1 MFGVTTY
8 YRREEDGSLSI
19 KLEGRIEGVPL
30 YEQVA
35 VLREVDLH
43 SKWAPFCSSS
53 LTLAH
58 LDKLDTVGWFVVG
71 LPNFGL
77 MRDGCF
83 RAIGCDSIAE
93 DGSILLVGK
102 GIADGPSTSTSQK
115 QQKQQQQQQPTTTPP
130 PLESSLSSDPILEQ
144 LDLPDPPTRLGS
156 GRLTIK
162 TFHATIHIESPT
174 SARTK
179 IITNINPNLP
189 LLPQSLLDF
198 IMKKLCGVLLIKL
211 QNAAK
216 KIVKDPVANPHAR
229 KMRQEEDFY
238 KVWLRAKF
246 EGVCVARGWTMPSIA
261 AFDLTEQQLEQAALV
276 EEKARQTL
284 SRRFYHASKSDDK
297 FNHRPTL
304 LTTNSNAS
312 EPANV
317 GRHGAASFEAEASPR
332 QEAYQNN
339 SNSSRRGSSY
349 HDSDSISELSLN
361 STSSLMNA
369 WKNNPLALYLRDLE
383 DRTQMLKA
391 RTIEVERL
399 RASNRLKPKQLDP
412 VAQTRLDELRAAKE
426 RRRENEENWTKK
438 AVIPY
443 DATKLQKKLIQEKH
457 KRDWAT
463 IWTRHQM
470 STRIVVTLLL
480 TASLF
485 GILHIDTLSGFFSP
499 LQTLL
504 FDNHGPWWH
513 RLGRDVGLICYMG
526 VSAVIHFSLCY
537 VALMYAFSGLQLGK
551 LAGQQA
557 KKFYSENVHLIVAA
571 GSGSMV
577 VLGLLRALFMAI
589 VRNIIWY
596 NIVIWNKVV
605 GTVNP
610 VSNGMAL
617 IVPDN
622 LEPLLVMVL
631 NLYDSIYD
639 IVARLLSLAVGV
651 AHKLVFESNAVGR
664 LSASA
669 ILSVYERFAS
679 SNKQWQAYIGD
690 LVDRFEGRVEMY
702 SWREQAFDATRAL
715 LAYSAIFLLTLL
727 VLFNLYAR
735 KVRVPDEKGGPEDP
749 ALATVTHSSDSLSAS
764 PSLPMTTS
772 TEPLNS
778 SGRKVNG
785 RPRSAPKS
793 AAYST
798 QRSLPPYFDAIAEEP
813 HNQAAEEASILEA
826 KSATQVAT
834 PSSVLENK
842 VVEKKK
848 RRGFRFRGRKSNQ
861 IDSNTKGT
869 KQRAAGRAPS
879 M

>member
-1 MFGVTTY
+1 LAQTLFGVTTY

-19 KLEGRIEGVPL
+19 KLEGVIEGVPL

-53 LTLAH
+53 LTVAH
-58 LDKLDTVGWFVVG
+58 LDKLDTVGWFAVG

-102 GIADGPSTSTSQK
+102 GIADIPPPSTSQRR
-115 QQKQQQQQQPTTTPP
+115 QQKQQQQQQQPTTPS
-130 PLESSLSSDPILEQ
+130 LESHLSSDPILEQ

-246 EGVCVARGWTMPSIA
+246 EGVCVARGWTMPPIA
-261 AFDLTEQQLEQAALV
+261 AFDLTEQQFEQAALV
-276 EEKARQTL
+276 EEKALQTS
-284 SRRFYHASKSDDK
+284 SRRFYHSSKSDDK
-297 FNHRPTL
+297 FNHRASAL
-304 LTTNSNAS
+304 RTTNSNVMS
-312 EPANV
+312 EPSCV
-317 GRHGAASFEAEASPR
+317 GRQGAASLEAAAASPR
-332 QEAYQNN
+332 QEAYQSHSN
-339 SNSSRRGSSY
+339 SNSRHGSSY
-349 HDSDSISELSLN
+349 QDSDSMSELSLN
-361 STSSLMNA
+361 SSSSLTSV

-383 DRTQMLKA
+383 EKTQLLKA
-391 RTIEVERL
+391 RTIEEGRL
-399 RASNRLKPKQLDP
+399 RASKRLQPKQLDP
-412 VAQTRLDELRAAKE
+412 VAQTRLDELRAAKQQ
-426 RRRENEENWTKK
+426 RRENEEYWTKK
-438 AVIPY
+438 AVIPF
-443 DATKLQKKLIQEKH
+443 DATKSQKKLIQDKYT
-457 KRDWAT
+457 RDWAT
-463 IWTRHQM
+463 MWTRHQM

-485 GILHIDTLSGFFSP
+485 AILHIDTLSGSFSP
-499 LQTLL
+499 LQMLL
-504 FDNHGPWWH
+504 LDNNGPWWH
-513 RLGRDVGLICYMG
+513 RLGRDVGVICYMG
-526 VSAVIHFSLCY
+526 FSAVVHFSLCY

-589 VRNIIWY
+589 LRNSIFY
-596 NIVIWNKVV
+596 SMVIWSKVV

-631 NLYDSIYD
+631 NLYNNIYG
-639 IVARLLSLAVGV
+639 IVARLLSLAFRVV
-651 AHKLVFESNAVGR
+651 HKLVFDSNSVGR
-664 LSASA
+664 LLASA
-669 ILSVYERFAS
+669 ILSVHERCAR
-679 SNKQWQAYIGD
+679 SNEQWHAYIDD
-690 LVDRFEGRVEMY
+690 LVDRFEGRVERY
-702 SWREQAFDATRAL
+702 SWREQAFDGTRAM
-715 LAYSAIFLLTLL
+715 LAYSAIFLLALL

-735 KVRVPDEKGGPEDP
+735 KVRMPDEKEGPEDQ
-749 ALATVTHSSDSLSAS
+749 AVATSIQSSDSLSAPS
-764 PSLPMTTS
+764 SLPITTS
-772 TEPLNS
+772 TEPLDS

-798 QRSLPPYFDAIAEEP
+798 QRSLPPYFDAIEEES

-826 KSATQVAT
+826 KSATLLAT
-834 PSSVLENK
+834 SSSALEEK
-842 VVEKKK
+842 KRALEKKK
-848 RRGFRFRGRKSNQ
+848 RRGFRFRGRSSNH
-861 IDSNTKGT
+861 N
-869 KQRAAGRAPS
+869 
-879 M
+879 